1 MLSPTKKNVTSD
13 IANTSKHLLNE
24 SQEEKRVKS
33 PMIKKDSSKDGIS
46 VDESEDE
53 TESERVMV
61 HNEKLR
67 PKTEDQLNFAIN

>member
-1 MLSPTKKNVTSD
+1 
-13 IANTSKHLLNE
+13 
-24 SQEEKRVKS
+24 
-33 PMIKKDSSKDGIS
+33 MIKKDSSKDGIS